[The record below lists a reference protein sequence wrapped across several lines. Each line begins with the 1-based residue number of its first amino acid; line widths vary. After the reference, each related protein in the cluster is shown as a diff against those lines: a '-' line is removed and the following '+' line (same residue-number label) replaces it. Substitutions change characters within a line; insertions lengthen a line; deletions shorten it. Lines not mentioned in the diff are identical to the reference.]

1 MRSYDLAP
9 LTRSAVGFDRL
20 FTMLE
25 AASKTDGQ
33 GYPPYNIE
41 SLAENQYRIELA
53 VAGFAPEDL
62 TIEAKENVLIV
73 TGRKAAND
81 GGDDR
86 RFLHRGL
93 AERDFERRFQLA
105 DYVVATEAGLANGLL
120 RIGLERRLPEALK
133 ARTIPIA
140 TSKDALIEARP
151 TAKKAK
157 KAKSA

>member
-1 MRSYDLAP
+1 MRSYDFAP

-20 FTMLE
+20 VSMLE
-25 AASKTDGQ
+25 AASKTEVQG

-41 SLAENQYRIELA
+41 SLADNHYRIELA
-53 VAGFAPEDL
+53 VAGFRPEEL
-62 TIEAKENVLIV
+62 NLEAKENVLIV

-105 DYVVATEAGLANGLL
+105 DYVVVTEARLENGLL
-120 RIGLERRLPEALK
+120 QIGLERQLPEALK
-133 ARTIPIA
+133 PRTIPIA
-140 TSKDALIEARP
+140 GGVDAVIDAKPSK
-151 TAKKAK
+151 K
-157 KAKSA
+157 KSA

>member
-20 FTMLE
+20 FQMLE
-25 AASKTDGQ
+25 TASKTEGQ

-53 VAGFAPEDL
+53 VAGFKPEEL
-62 TIEAKENVLIV
+62 NIEAKENVLIV

-81 GGDDR
+81 SDEDR

-105 DYVVATEAGLANGLL
+105 DYVIVTEASLANGLL
-120 RIGLERRLPEALK
+120 SIGLERQLPEALK
-133 ARTIPIA
+133 PRTIPIA
-140 TSKDALIEARP
+140 AGADALIEAKA
-151 TAKKAK
+151 TKKT
-157 KAKSA
+157 KSA

>member
-1 MRSYDLAP
+1 MRSYDFAP

-20 FTMLE
+20 VSMLE
-25 AASKTDGQ
+25 AASKTEGQ

-53 VAGFAPEDL
+53 VAGFRPEEL
-62 TIEAKENVLIV
+62 NLEAKENVLIV

-81 GGDDR
+81 GADDR

-105 DYVVATEAGLANGLL
+105 DYVVVTEARLENGLL
-120 RIGLERRLPEALK
+120 QIGLERQLPEALK
-133 ARTIPIA
+133 PRSIPIA
-140 TSKDALIEARP
+140 GASSAVIDAKPSK
-151 TAKKAK
+151 K
-157 KAKSA
+157 KSA

>member
-1 MRSYDLAP
+1 MRSYDFAP

-25 AASKTDGQ
+25 TASKNEGA

-53 VAGFAPEDL
+53 VAGFRPEEL
-62 TIEAKENVLIV
+62 NIEAKENVLIV

-81 GGDDR
+81 EAADR

-105 DYVVATEAGLANGLL
+105 DYVVVTEAGLANGLL
-120 RIGLERRLPEALK
+120 SIGLERQLPEALK
-133 ARTIPIA
+133 PRTIPIA
-140 TSKDALIEARP
+140 ASGLIEAKAQP
-151 TAKKAK
+151 KKA
-157 KAKSA
+157 AKSA

>member
-20 FTMLE
+20 FQMLE
-25 AASKTDGQ
+25 TASKTEGQ

-53 VAGFAPEDL
+53 VAGFKPEEL
-62 TIEAKENVLIV
+62 NIEAKENVLIV

-81 GGDDR
+81 SDEDR

-105 DYVVATEAGLANGLL
+105 DYVVVTSAKLENGLL
-120 RIGLERRLPEALK
+120 SIALQRELPEALK
-133 ARTIPIA
+133 PRRIEIA
-140 TSKDALIEARP
+140 TPAGLIEGQA
-151 TAKKAK
+151 A
-157 KAKSA
+157 

>member
-1 MRSYDLAP
+1 MRSYDFAP

-20 FTMLE
+20 FQALE
-25 AASKTDGQ
+25 TAAKTEGQ

-53 VAGFAPEDL
+53 VAGFRPEEL
-62 TIEAKENVLIV
+62 NIEAKENVLIV

-81 GGDDR
+81 GGDER

-105 DYVVATEAGLANGLL
+105 DYVVVTEADLSNGLL
-120 RIGLERRLPEALK
+120 SIGLERQLPEALK
-133 ARTIPIA
+133 PRTIPIA
-140 TSKDALIEARP
+140 SSRDVLIEAKPAR
-151 TAKKAK
+151 KA
-157 KAKSA
+157 AKSA

>member
-20 FTMLE
+20 FQMLE
-25 AASKTDGQ
+25 TASKTEGQ

-41 SLAENQYRIELA
+41 SVAENQYRIELA
-53 VAGFAPEDL
+53 VAGFRPEEL
-62 TIEAKENVLIV
+62 NIEAKENVLIV

-81 GGDDR
+81 SDEDR

-105 DYVVATEAGLANGLL
+105 DYVVVTDASLANGLL
-120 RIGLERRLPEALK
+120 SIGLERQLPEALK
-133 ARTIPIA
+133 PRIIPIA
-140 TSKDALIEARP
+140 SSADALIEAKA
-151 TAKKAK
+151 TKKT
-157 KAKSA
+157 KSA

>member
-1 MRSYDLAP
+1 MRSYDLTP

-25 AASKTDGQ
+25 TASKSEGQ

-41 SLAENQYRIELA
+41 TLAENQYRIELA
-53 VAGFAPEDL
+53 VAGFKPEEL
-62 TIEAKENVLIV
+62 NIEAKENVLIV

-81 GGDDR
+81 EAADR

-105 DYVVATEAGLANGLL
+105 DYVVVTEAALANGLL
-120 RIGLERRLPEALK
+120 SIGLERQLPEALK
-133 ARTIPIA
+133 ARTIAISSPG
-140 TSKDALIEARP
+140 LIEGKAQP
-151 TAKKAK
+151 KKA
-157 KAKSA
+157 AKPA

>member
-20 FTMLE
+20 FQMLE
-25 AASKTDGQ
+25 TASKTEGQ

-53 VAGFAPEDL
+53 VAGFRPEEL
-62 TIEAKENVLIV
+62 NIEAKENVLIV

-81 GGDDR
+81 EAGDR

-105 DYVVATEAGLANGLL
+105 DYVVVTEAALANGLL
-120 RIGLERRLPEALK
+120 SIGLERRLPEALK
-133 ARTIPIA
+133 PRTIPIA
-140 TSKDALIEARP
+140 AGAESLIEA
-151 TAKKAK
+151 KATK

>member
-20 FTMLE
+20 FQMLE
-25 AASKTDGQ
+25 TASKTEGQ

-53 VAGFAPEDL
+53 VAGFKPEEL
-62 TIEAKENVLIV
+62 NIEAKENVLIV

-81 GGDDR
+81 SDEDR

-105 DYVVATEAGLANGLL
+105 DYVIVTEASLANGLL
-120 RIGLERRLPEALK
+120 SIGLERQLPEALK
-133 ARTIPIA
+133 PRTIPIA
-140 TSKDALIEARP
+140 AGADALIEA
-151 TAKKAK
+151 KATRK
-157 KAKSA
+157 TKSA

>member
-20 FTMLE
+20 FQMLE
-25 AASKTDGQ
+25 TASKTEGQ

-53 VAGFAPEDL
+53 VAGFKPEEL
-62 TIEAKENVLIV
+62 NIEARENVLIV

-81 GGDDR
+81 EASDR

-105 DYVVATEAGLANGLL
+105 DYVVVTEADLANGLL
-120 RIGLERRLPEALK
+120 SIGLERQLPEALK
-133 ARTIPIA
+133 PRTIAIKGA
-140 TSKDALIEARP
+140 DALIEAKA
-151 TAKKAK
+151 TKKAK
-157 KAKSA
+157 PA

>member
-20 FTMLE
+20 FQMLE
-25 AASKTDGQ
+25 TASKTEGQ

-53 VAGFAPEDL
+53 VAGFKPEEL
-62 TIEAKENVLIV
+62 NIEAKENVLIV

-81 GGDDR
+81 EAGDR

-105 DYVVATEAGLANGLL
+105 DYVIVTEAALANGLL
-120 RIGLERRLPEALK
+120 SIGLERQLPEALK
-133 ARTIPIA
+133 PRTIPIA
-140 TSKDALIEARP
+140 AGAETLIEAKA
-151 TAKKAK
+151 TKKT
-157 KAKSA
+157 KSA

>member
-20 FTMLE
+20 FQMLE
-25 AASKTDGQ
+25 TASKTEGQ

-41 SLAENQYRIELA
+41 SVAENEYRIELA
-53 VAGFAPEDL
+53 VAGFRPEEL
-62 TIEAKENVLIV
+62 NIEAKENVLIV

-81 GGDDR
+81 SDEDR

-105 DYVVATEAGLANGLL
+105 DYVVVKGADLVNGLL
-120 RIGLERRLPEALK
+120 SIDLARELPEALK
-133 ARTIPIA
+133 PRRIEIGAGSAQT
-140 TSKDALIEARP
+140 LIEG
-151 TAKKAK
+151 KKAK
-157 KAKSA
+157 AA